1 MSALENGLQPNSLIL
16 DAPFVVDQG
25 SDLGKW
31 KPENYGKK
39 FYGPST
45 LRKGIENSRNL
56 MTIRIAQYLGM
67 EKVVEI
73 ANRAGVMENM
83 PNVLSMALGAGETS
97 LIDLTAVSYT
107 PLPLPP
113 NREV

>member
-16 DAPFVVDQG
+16 DAPFAIDQG
-25 SDLGKW
+25 AELGKW

-56 MTIRIAQYLGM
+56 MTVRIAQYLGM
-67 EKVVEI
+67 NKIAEI
-73 ANRAGVMENM
+73 AERAGIMYNM
-83 PNVLSMALGAGETS
+83 PAVLSMA
-97 LIDLTAVSYT
+97 
-107 PLPLPP
+107 
-113 NREV
+113 